1 VNRAKIRLDGATIL
15 RQISPM
21 YSSVTENVEVTAT
34 PLYAPERSA
43 PEEGRYFWT
52 YTIEIVNRGL
62 LQVQLIERNWII
74 TDAAGRIETVRG
86 PGVVGEMP
94 ILEPGGSFRYTSGCA
109 LTTDSGIMSGA
120 YRMVDANGR
129 AFDAE
134 IPAFSLDSGAQ
145 RRVLN

>member
-1 VNRAKIRLDGATIL
+1 MYRA
-15 RQISPM
+15 
-21 YSSVTENVEVTAT
+21 VTQNIEIIAL

-52 YTIEIVNRGL
+52 YTIEIVNHGPV
-62 LQVQLIERNWII
+62 QVQLVSRTWKI
-74 TDAAGRIETVRG
+74 TDASGRVEMVRG
-86 PGVVGEMP
+86 PGVVGETP

-109 LTTDSGIMSGA
+109 LTTASGIMSGS
-120 YRMVDANGR
+120 YRMVDSNGC

-134 IPAFSLDSGAQ
+134 IPAFSLDSPVE

>member
-1 VNRAKIRLDGATIL
+1 MYRA
-15 RQISPM
+15 
-21 YSSVTENVEVTAT
+21 VTQNVEIIAL

-52 YTIEIVNRGL
+52 YTIEIVNHGPV
-62 LQVQLIERNWII
+62 QVQLVSRSWTI
-74 TDAAGRIETVRG
+74 TDASGRVETVRG
-86 PGVVGEMP
+86 PGVVGETP

-109 LTTDSGIMSGA
+109 LTTASGIMSGS
-120 YRMVDANGR
+120 YRMVDANGC

-134 IPAFSLDSGAQ
+134 IPAFSLDSPVE

>member
-15 RQISPM
+15 GQNFLM
-21 YSSVTENVEVTAT
+21 YCAVTENVEITAT

-52 YTIEIVNRGL
+52 YTIEIVNHGPI
-62 LQVQLIERNWII
+62 QVQLIERNWVI
-74 TDAAGRIETVRG
+74 TDAAGRVETVRG

-109 LTTDSGIMSGA
+109 LGTDSGIMSGA

-134 IPAFSLDSGAQ
+134 IPAFSLDSLAQ
-145 RRVLN
+145 RRILN